1 MTVTH
6 SHQRPLRITAMK
18 ADIEDQI
25 KRKDDASDQRWF
37 MLKMFG
43 EDAGD
48 AGCLKKRKG
57 NRERWCW

>member
-25 KRKDDASDQRWF
+25 KRKDVASDRRWL

-43 EDAGD
+43 EAKEKSGEKVI
-48 AGCLKKRKG
+48 LV
-57 NRERWCW
+57 